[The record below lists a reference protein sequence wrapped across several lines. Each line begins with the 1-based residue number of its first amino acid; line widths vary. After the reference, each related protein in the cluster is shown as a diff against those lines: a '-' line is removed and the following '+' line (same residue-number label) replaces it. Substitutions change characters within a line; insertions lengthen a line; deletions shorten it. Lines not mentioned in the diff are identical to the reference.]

1 MFSFAFLTLDLIIIL
16 VIFIAGIFISF
27 VKGEYILAR
36 FLLAFYPT
44 TLFYLYLPFISLK
57 TPMAQI
63 VGFIA
68 IYAGIYFLLK
78 KNFTTGRS
86 YKKSKRLFD
95 STVLS
100 LGSLVAIMT
109 IYYHIIPLETL
120 WSFSLPFSNYLT
132 TIVPEGVWMIIP
144 AIAVAFTHKQ
154 NA

>member
-1 MFSFAFLTLDLIIIL
+1 MFSLAFLTLDLIIIL
-16 VIFIAGIFISF
+16 IIFIAGVFISF
-27 VKGEYILAR
+27 IKGEYILAR

-57 TPMAQI
+57 TPMSQI

-68 IYAGIYFLLK
+68 IYVAFYFLLK

-95 STVLS
+95 STILS

-109 IYYHIIPLETL
+109 IYYHIIPLKTL
-120 WSFSLPFSNYLT
+120 WTFSLPFSMYLT
-132 TIVPEGVWMIIP
+132 SIVPLGVWLIIP
-144 AIAVAFTHKQ
+144 AIAVAFTHKH